1 MSQSKNGEAG
11 FTILEM
17 MIAVVVLSIGLMSG
31 AAMQTRAVEQ
41 SNFANR
47 MTERSSATERA
58 MEDLMLRKIVP
69 TDENVDPLFVEPT
82 GAIQDVPTDE
92 GGKSFYTECRIIP
105 NSPLN
110 NLTTI
115 QVITTPTGMSAAD
128 QQRRKITFS
137 YIRSTRFN

>member
-17 MIAVVVLSIGLMSG
+17 MIAVVVLSIGLMSA
-31 AAMQTRAVEQ
+31 AAMQTRAIQE

-47 MTERSSATERA
+47 LTERVTSTERA

-69 TDENVDPLFVEPT
+69 TDADVDSLFVGPT
-82 GAIQDVPTDE
+82 GSIQDAPTDE
-92 GGKSFYTECRIIP
+92 GGKAFYTECRIIP
-105 NSPLN
+105 NSPLP

-115 QVITTPTGMSAAD
+115 QVISTPTGMSAED
-128 QQRRKITFS
+128 RQRRQIVFS
-137 YIRSTRFN
+137 YVRSTRWN